1 MQYKMKNLSSEN
13 RATLTKITTDLENGI
28 LGAIEETKYLQNA
41 LGIFKQAIN
50 NYADNALEKADIVAK
65 YRRPSGMQS
74 YNLPGVMASSIGR
87 VDTSTLTTDNQRLN
101 ELTDAEKSLQSQKD
115 LNYSIMISNTNDLIQ
130 KINAIKSS
138 ALFLEN
144 FIIQM
149 QDAQAQ

>member
-87 VDTSTLTTDNQRLN
+87 VDTSTLTADNQRLN
-101 ELTDAEKSLQSQKD
+101 ELTDAEKNLQSQKD

>member
-87 VDTSTLTTDNQRLN
+87 VDTQTLTADNQRLN
-101 ELTDAEKSLQSQKD
+101 ELTDAEKNLQSQKD